1 MIICATRGRVYFPL
15 SKKTWE
21 AFQGW
26 WAWKMDHAGQ
36 RESNKRCM
44 CAFTVCAYLN
54 TQVCVPVS
62 VMCVLCCWPPAHC
75 YCCFPF
81 ISPTFSL
88 SLTGPQSGSVS
99 LASTRI
105 SPPTAAKMLTWTDA
119 YRFFFLLSVHE
130 SGKVGKK
137 KRKSKEVYCWQRK
150 RIQAGKNGSIYLER
164 GKNKQTYKAT
174 PVVKEY

>member
-1 MIICATRGRVYFPL
+1 
-15 SKKTWE
+15 
-21 AFQGW
+21 
-26 WAWKMDHAGQ
+26 MDHAGQ
-36 RESNKRCM
+36 RESNKRCV

-88 SLTGPQSGSVS
+88 SLTGPQSSSVS

-137 KRKSKEVYCWQRK
+137 KEKAKKCIVDSEKEFRQVKMVAYIWSEEKTNR
-150 RIQAGKNGSIYLER
+150 RIKPHRWLKNI
-164 GKNKQTYKAT
+164 KF
-174 PVVKEY
+174 

>member
-1 MIICATRGRVYFPL
+1 
-15 SKKTWE
+15 
-21 AFQGW
+21 
-26 WAWKMDHAGQ
+26 MDHAGQ
-36 RESNKRCM
+36 RESNKRCV

-62 VMCVLCCWPPAHC
+62 VMCVLCCWPPPHC

-88 SLTGPQSGSVS
+88 SLTGPQSSSVS
-99 LASTRI
+99 LPSTRI

-137 KRKSKEVYCWQRK
+137 KKKKQRSVLLTAK
-150 RIQAGKNGSIYLER
+150 KNSGR
-164 GKNKQTYKAT
+164 
-174 PVVKEY
+174 